1 MALRSRRQREQEQKR
16 RMARGRRNLSQL
28 AGPVSQGQRTPM
40 NRGSGSVSTVQAP
53 PFQQSNVGND
63 IMQAGLAYKGA
74 SGINDFATGTKGA
87 YNDAGTW
94 VEGTKPW
101 TIGNKPILGEGGHV
115 NQYFQDVGDQISNTP
130 RDLGNLFNPQPS
142 PESMGY
148 QNPSFGLSSTNQAN
162 PTVNAPS
169 RGSLFEPSSNAQPMN
184 MQPDVNMAGINNAQQ
199 GGGSSF
205 SKGGPFSQ
213 TMSAGAGSG
222 GAGLGTGMSTFNAP
236 PELASFANS
245 SNAASTFG
253 SGLMGGSGASDAVG
267 SLSGITS
274 GIPAGTD
281 VSFGAG
287 NFGTSVDAAGNL
299 SGGVDP
305 SAPATG
311 LQGGTGQPW
320 MAYANIAKDLFVG
333 GPGSEKITGS
343 TAGDAAIRAAAA
355 YYTFGL
361 SEIPYALF

>member
-28 AGPVSQGQRTPM
+28 AGPVAQGQRTPM

-130 RDLGNLFNPQPS
+130 RDLGNLFNPKPT

-148 QNPSFGLSSTNQAN
+148 QNPSFGLNSNQAN

-169 RGSLFEPSSNAQPMN
+169 RGLLPGGRGPEDGISM
-184 MQPDVNMAGINNAQQ
+184 VNQSRASGIPLS
-199 GGGSSF
+199 G
-205 SKGGPFSQ
+205 
-213 TMSAGAGSG
+213 TSAGAGGSY
-222 GAGLGTGMSTFNAP
+222 GTGMSTFNAP
-236 PELASFANS
+236 PELASKMS
-245 SNAASTFG
+245 S
-253 SGLMGGSGASDAVG
+253 LG
-267 SLSGITS
+267 SLSGAGAGAGAGASSAGSSLLS
-274 GIPAGTD
+274 GSGGWTDGISAGTD
-281 VSFGAG
+281 LSFGAG
-287 NFGTSVDAAGNL
+287 PDSLGSYDAVAGKL
-299 SGGVDP
+299 SGGKEALTGMKGAD
-305 SAPATG
+305 AATTG
-311 LQGGTGQPW
+311 ASGQPW